1 MFENTIFTD
10 VLATEAINGHDGFNF
25 QAVSAGIDGTDQRN
39 IIEFM
44 LHEVSRKW
52 PLEADPLA
60 HPETFAHIVQDG
72 KHYISRGKSTGETN
86 TGRRG
91 NQLTQTIV
99 IPFEDY
105 DRYEH
110 GFPSQLF
117 ASSHWSM
124 EKATS
129 KVASVWEDTGIDE
142 TEPLDEQN
150 EVLLEWAKT
159 TPWVSQRLADFISV
173 LNRAF
178 AESANGQ
185 KIVILY
191 NNIEEFIRWVSLAS
205 LLIDGEKP
213 MSLEFKAGVDSPW
226 NSRGH
231 ILGIPCEL
239 QGEDLSGAFVIDTIN
254 ETMGTT
260 DVDQA
265 SRTVAE
271 WFLNQ
276 DLGDAQTKNDIL
288 RRWSPV
294 MGPELSAWGATVAA
308 AEPVI
313 GENYGWKGSL
323 KLLGA
328 LGEANLTED
337 LELYA
342 ADFLAAV
349 ESSTLQTAEDFSDA
363 ARAAKA
369 LVEAGQ
375 EEYASSVLKVGLK
388 NLGYKPQMID
398 HWAIPLVESMN
409 WNWVQA
415 AESRAYFAT
424 ELCSLLQ
431 TTESNPQA
439 MTYVMVLLKPLQDAL
454 NPQQIESVLQRGI
467 DCVEEHPEAQHDLDH
482 WIFGEAIALQR
493 VSDIYEQAVENLKT
507 WPKTSAS
514 LQDFTVFTEI
524 VKGTWEP
531 LYSIAPATDDIQKK
545 QRMLDTLKHALILS
559 SEPADSRI
567 PHLEKVPVQLQKV
580 ALNGTNPRQNPKLWA
595 TWLSTHKVEK
605 ETLELVTHEL
615 LSDLESRE
623 PTKEIKR
630 WAPIT
635 KALESYQEHSFVCS
649 AINLYNQKV
658 KEIDTPLK
666 KVSRFL
672 GFGAGKEAK
681 QGKTETKES

>member
-117 ASSHWSM
+117 ASSHWSI

-173 LNRAF
+173 LNQAF

-288 RRWSPV
+288 RRWSPI

-313 GENYGWKGSL
+313 GENFGWKGSL

-369 LVEAGQ
+369 LVEVGQ

-424 ELCSLLQ
+424 ELCNLLQ
-431 TTESNPQA
+431 TTESNPHA
-439 MTYVMVLLKPLQDAL
+439 MTYVMILLKPLHDDL

-467 DCVEEHPEAQHDLDH
+467 DCVEEHPEVQHSLDH

-493 VSDIYEQAVENLKT
+493 VSDIYEQAIENLKT
-507 WPKTSAS
+507 WRKTSDS
-514 LQDFTVFTEI
+514 LQGFNVFTEI

-635 KALESYQEHSFVCS
+635 KALESYQEHSSVFS